1 MTYPLNEL
9 TTEQVNER
17 TKLIDRLPTTEIVRL
32 INEEDR
38 LVAEAVGKLIPQIAA
53 AADMIVRSFRAG
65 GRLFYVGAGTSGRLG
80 ILDASECPPT
90 YGTDPSLVQ
99 GVIAGGFRAIK
110 DAVEGAE
117 DDEELGAADMD
128 EHGVGPADTI
138 VGIAASGR
146 TPYVLGAMRRA
157 KAIGASVVGLCNN
170 YGSPMAGIADLM
182 IEAVVGPEA
191 IMGSTRMKAGTAQK
205 LVLNT
210 LSTTA
215 MIRIGKVYG
224 NLMVDMVP
232 SNAKLVQRAKR
243 IIRLATQAPDERVEE
258 AYRLAGG
265 HVKTAIVMLLAGV
278 GREEADELLRRS
290 GGFVR
295 EAIGGAG
302 SGNPS

>member
-53 AADMIVRSFRAG
+53 AADMIVRSFRSG

-128 EHGVGPADTI
+128 QHGVGPADTV

-170 YGSPMAGIADLM
+170 YGSPMAEIADLM

-243 IIRLATQAPDERVEE
+243 IIRLATQAPDDRVEE
-258 AYRLAGG
+258 AYQLAGG

-278 GREEADELLRRS
+278 GREEAEELLARS

-302 SGNPS
+302 SGSLS